1 MTDDWR
7 TNVAAVLPPY
17 GDWFWDGQRWVL
29 VDEDAL
35 ADECP

>member
-1 MTDDWR
+1 MTPDPS
-7 TNVAAVLPPY
+7 TLPPW
-17 GDWFWDGQRWVL
+17 GDWFWDGTRWVL

>member
-1 MTDDWR
+1 MNDWR
-7 TNVAAVLPPY
+7 TDPNAVLPPY
-17 GDWFWDGQRWVL
+17 GDWFWDGTRWVL